1 MQGMVAGVLDGVSP
15 EPLLIQT
22 RSLMMAAGRGCLFK
36 ARELAKGD
44 YILILF
50 GQTLNGRSEE
60 IYRYSFRV
68 S

>member
-1 MQGMVAGVLDGVSP
+1 MVAGVLDGASP

-22 RSLMMAAGRGCLFK
+22 RSPMMAAGRGCLFK

-50 GQTLNGRSEE
+50 GQTPNTRIKE
-60 IYRYSFRV
+60 IYRYFFRV